1 MVLQYV
7 NNWRTMC
14 AWMSLLSWTA
24 VIFTAILAL
33 VPNQKPPTQPA
44 RPEISPDT
52 AVYKKALLSPLT
64 VVGVAI
70 TFMALWGTQCLY
82 AMTAPYL
89 AAAKP
94 VGAGY
99 GPLAAGQLMLGLTL
113 FGGVVGPISCGFL
126 LDKAF
131 RGNSKAVFLIG
142 FGLLCVFSYA
152 LTLPSVIGRVGP
164 LEVSLILA
172 GFGVQ
177 FVSTTIY
184 YFIARA
190 YAPQVVG
197 KMSGI
202 WMGIGT
208 FGGVLGLYVGGLTL
222 KIQGTYHPTLLLQSL
237 AGLIGFILVFCLAAA
252 QKAGKRAQEPQQ
264 VSEISM

>member
-1 MVLQYV
+1 M
-7 NNWRTMC
+7 
-14 AWMSLLSWTA
+14 
-24 VIFTAILAL
+24 
-33 VPNQKPPTQPA
+33 
-44 RPEISPDT
+44 
-52 AVYKKALLSPLT
+52 YKKALLSPLT

-94 VGAGY
+94 IGAGY
-99 GPLAAGQLMLGLTL
+99 GTLAAGQLMLGVTL
-113 FGGVVGPISCGFL
+113 FGGVVAPISCGFL

-142 FGLLCVFSYA
+142 FGLLCACSYA
-152 LTLPSVIGRVGP
+152 LTLPSVIGSVGP

-237 AGLIGFILVFCLAAA
+237 TALIGFILVFFLAAA
-252 QKAGKRAQEPQQ
+252 QKAGKRSQEPQRF
-264 VSEISM
+264 SEISR